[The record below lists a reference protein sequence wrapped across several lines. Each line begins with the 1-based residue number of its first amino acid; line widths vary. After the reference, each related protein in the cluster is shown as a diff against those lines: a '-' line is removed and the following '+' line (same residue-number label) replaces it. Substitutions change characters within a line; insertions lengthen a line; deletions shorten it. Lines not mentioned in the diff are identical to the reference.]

1 MDVLGFCVEE
11 VVSVFQIVAVVL
23 KLGNLNFVPC
33 NNIDDTEGCAIDND
47 YGGWLRFCGFCGGNC
62 SCIVEL
68 YEICELL
75 GSEPKWLQRVLISR
89 QIEDG
94 ISAELN
100 ATEAS
105 RYKNVLCKTLYSR
118 LFTWLINRINDTTK
132 VRFVVV
138 LNSRCH

>member
-1 MDVLGFCVEE
+1 MRVCGCHYGFV
-11 VVSVFQIVAVVL
+11 
-23 KLGNLNFVPC
+23 
-33 NNIDDTEGCAIDND
+33 
-47 YGGWLRFCGFCGGNC
+47 
-62 SCIVEL
+62 VEL

-100 ATEAS
+100 AMEAS
-105 RYKNVLCKTLYSR
+105 RYKNILCKTLYSR
-118 LFTWLINRINDTTK
+118 LFTWLINRINDISK
-132 VRFVVV
+132 VRFAGV